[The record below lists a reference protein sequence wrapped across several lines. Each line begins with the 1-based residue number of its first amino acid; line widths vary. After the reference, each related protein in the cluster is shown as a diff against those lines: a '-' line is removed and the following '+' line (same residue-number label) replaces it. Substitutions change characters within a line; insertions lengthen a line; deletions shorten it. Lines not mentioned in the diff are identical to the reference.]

1 MRGGL
6 ALSPPFEALFFKPVL
21 DHKSVSGV
29 PQSFFGH
36 AMGHRRRLQYQTT
49 TPSDAQLPFRIVF
62 KIFLFP
68 KQEHAILKNM
78 APPHD
83 QHIADSALAGLQQ
96 VTGIEGQFRPS
107 AQPHINGEVELR
119 RGDTTVAFSA
129 ELKTTLRRGHLPGL
143 LDSIK
148 HLPQPSILLT
158 HHVTEPVAQ
167 ELAKRGVN
175 FADAA
180 GNAHIAHGAWFIFTA
195 GRSAPASATPSTL
208 TASTW
213 KVAYAMLRNPELG
226 SETVRELAAQA
237 GVSPG
242 ATTKAIQALDE
253 RGWVSN
259 HKHERLLVRPET
271 LWRAWEGGWVDRL
284 AAKLFITRATAPS
297 HRTLLDWSD
306 LARSVEHV
314 LVGGEVAAQRRGTFI
329 VSETATV
336 HVREW
341 NAATMAQLRLVPDD
355 TGSITVRQRF
365 GALDEDPDHPG
376 LAHPMLVRADL
387 LTVLD
392 ERLDGTRQ
400 QLAEHILRDLPD
412 AP

>member
-1 MRGGL
+1 MPFSSPDAASARNPIDPAHASVRPHGL
-6 ALSPPFEALFFKPVL
+6 APGSVEALPGPPSGKVAPEDKTVGGATFPRL
-21 DHKSVSGV
+21 VSK
-29 PQSFFGH
+29 
-36 AMGHRRRLQYQTT
+36 
-49 TPSDAQLPFRIVF
+49 IV
-62 KIFLFP
+62 LFP
-68 KQEHAILKNM
+68 KQE
-78 APPHD
+78 
-83 QHIADSALAGLQQ
+83 
-96 VTGIEGQFRPS
+96 
-107 AQPHINGEVELR
+107 
-119 RGDTTVAFSA
+119 
-129 ELKTTLRRGHLPGL
+129 
-143 LDSIK
+143 
-148 HLPQPSILLT
+148 
-158 HHVTEPVAQ
+158 
-167 ELAKRGVN
+167 LAKHDVN
-175 FADAA
+175 FADAS

-213 KVAYAMLRNPELG
+213 KVAYAILRNPELG

-237 GVSPG
+237 GVWPG

-259 HKHERLLVRPET
+259 HGHQRLLVRPET

-284 AAKLFITRATAPS
+284 ATKLFITRATTPS

-306 LARSVEHV
+306 LASSVEHV
-314 LVGGEVAAQRRGTFI
+314 LIGGGVAAQRRGTGI
-329 VSETATV
+329 VAETATV

-341 NAATMAQLRLVPDD
+341 NAATMAQLRLAPDD